1 METALGSMTQGERAI
16 FVVPAEDMKPAT
28 SGAGGR
34 DALLSLLPS
43 PPAAAAQVEVE
54 VELHG
59 LVQVR

>member
-1 METALGSMTQGERAI
+1 MTQGERAI

-34 DALLSLLPS
+34 DALPSLLPS